1 MANPLT
7 SINDFFRGRPA
18 QAASP
23 QAQAAGVQVERPM
36 QQNQPGANSSAI
48 AQIPSGATGN
58 GNPNPVDPSVPISP
72 LDQYKEIWNTPVP
85 KDGQQPVDP
94 FATPLLSTDPT
105 KLQEAARKMNFAQGI
120 DPALLQKAT
129 SGDSQALL
137 QAINQ
142 ASQNAFLAAS
152 TLTTQ
157 VTEGAVTANNKRVDS
172 VLENK
177 FKEYL
182 VQQQRSE
189 NPVLQ
194 HPAAAP
200 MLDLAKKQLMQ
211 AHPDKSPTEIHK
223 MAEGFLSD
231 FASTITG
238 NAKQQDAG
246 KTSGLP
252 DAGDFSGW

>member
-1 MANPLT
+1 MAF

-23 QAQAAGVQVERPM
+23 QAQQAGVQVEKPM
-36 QQNQPGANSSAI
+36 SLQQPNADPNKI
-48 AQIPSGATGN
+48 AQQLPGTSGN
-58 GNPNPVDPSVPISP
+58 GTANPTDPAAPPISP
-72 LDQYKEIWNTPVP
+72 LDVHKDIWNTPQL

-94 FATPLLSTDPT
+94 FAQPLLSTDPA
-105 KLQEAARKMNFAQGI
+105 KLTEAARKMNFAQGI
-120 DPALLQKAT
+120 DPALVQKAL
-129 SGDSQALL
+129 SGDPQALL
-137 QAINQ
+137 TAINT

-152 TLTTQ
+152 QLTTQ

-182 VQQQRSE
+182 VQQQRSD

-211 AHPDKSPTEIHK
+211 THPDKSPTEIHR

-231 FASTITG
+231 FASTLTT
-238 NAKQQDAG
+238 AKTNTAASKNGVADP
-246 KTSGLP
+246 S
-252 DAGDFSGW
+252 DFSGW